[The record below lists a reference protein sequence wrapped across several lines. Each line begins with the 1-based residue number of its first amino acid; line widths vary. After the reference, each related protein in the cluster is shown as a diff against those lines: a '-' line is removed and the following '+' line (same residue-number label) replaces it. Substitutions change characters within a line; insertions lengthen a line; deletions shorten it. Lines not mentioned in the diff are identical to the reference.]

1 MKDDATQKKIFA
13 RNLNYYVNQS
23 GKQQKEI
30 AKLMGFS
37 EKTFNGWCRGL
48 SIPTMGKVQLIADF
62 FGIGKTDLLED
73 KKPSEMIDLKMK
85 EIMRNYDLLNEE
97 GRDELLKQSHL
108 LVKCGEYNRI
118 KGSEADFA

>member
-1 MKDDATQKKIFA
+1 MKDDTTQKKIFA

-30 AKLMGFS
+30 AQLIGFS

-73 KKPSEMIDLKMK
+73 KKPSDMIDLK
-85 EIMRNYDLLNEE
+85 LNEIIKNYSQLNE
-97 GRDELLKQSHL
+97 DGRNELLKTSRW
-108 LVKCGEYNRI
+108 LVNLHEYDRL
-118 KGSEADFA
+118 KDSEDLA